1 MTVKN
6 IAIFSKMANFV
17 HLFFKD
23 SLPMKTKYL
32 HFSQLD
38 STNAYLQRMQS
49 EQDIRNWLVSTDTQ
63 TAGKGMGHNG
73 WESETGKNLT
83 FSMALDMGFLP
94 AERQFLLSEA
104 IPLGIIEVLDELLS
118 DSFKGIDTLA
128 LPSMSYRPTRGG
140 SVSTDGRPRYDMPS
154 KISIKWPNDI
164 YYGNHK
170 LAGILINSTIK
181 ANMMDISIIGVG
193 LNVNQTQ
200 FQDWP
205 THPISMKMITGKHY
219 DLQPLL
225 AKIVE
230 RITIKVEQLKSDP
243 TSIEQDY
250 LKRLFRYQTW
260 ADYEVDGK
268 TMRLF
273 MTGIDAFGRLQLV
286 DAQQKSHSYEIK
298 QIKFLV

>member
-1 MTVKN
+1 MR
-6 IAIFSKMANFV
+6 
-17 HLFFKD
+17 
-23 SLPMKTKYL
+23 TKYL
-32 HFSQLD
+32 HFNLLD

-49 EQDIRNWLVSTDTQ
+49 EQDIRNWVVSTDMQ

-104 IPLGIIEVLDELLS
+104 VPLGIVEVLDHVLS
-118 DSFKGIDTLA
+118 NDFEGIETPDM
-128 LPSMSYRPTRGG
+128 PSTPPTP
-140 SVSTDGRPRYDMPS
+140 SNTDPS

-164 YYGNHK
+164 YYGKHK

-205 THPISMKMITGKHY
+205 THPISMKMITGKQY
-219 DLQPLL
+219 NLQPLL
-225 AKIVE
+225 EKIAE
-230 RITIKVEQLKSDP
+230 RITMKVEQLKSDP